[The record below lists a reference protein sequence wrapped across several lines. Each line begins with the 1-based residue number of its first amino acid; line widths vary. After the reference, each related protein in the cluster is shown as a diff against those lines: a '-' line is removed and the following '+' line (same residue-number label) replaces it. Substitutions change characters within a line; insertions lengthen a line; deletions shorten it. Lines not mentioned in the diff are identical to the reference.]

1 MITIRD
7 ISQRKKIEK
16 KQIHADRMVNLG
28 EMASGIAHEINQ
40 PLNTLS
46 LVIDNILYEAAKDE
60 NIGKEYLKK
69 KSEKILKNN

>member
-1 MITIRD
+1 M
-7 ISQRKKIEK
+7 SS
-16 KQIHADRMVNLG
+16 LG

-46 LVIDNILYEAAKDE
+46 LVVDNILYEAAKDE

-69 KSEKILKNN
+69 RLPKFLQILPGSKILLTILGLFRGPTIIML